1 MELGDPEESK
11 LDSHSKPRTN
21 AETESIGAGA
31 APTGEDIRC
40 ESDSNGLEDLLD
52 RIRRLDGDHDPVDL
66 EAVLLQIGRRSF
78 GAIVLF
84 AGIIV
89 LAPLIGD
96 IPGVPTLAALLVA
109 ITAIQLLIG
118 RRYFWLP
125 AFLLKRSISRQRLDK
140 SLDILQ
146 RPARVTDR
154 FLRRRLEMFI
164 SPVATRVIAA
174 ASLCVAL
181 VMPVLE
187 LIPFSA
193 NLAGIALAAF
203 GISLIARDGLFALIS
218 LIVSPAALGLVG
230 YWLIGQ

>member
-1 MELGDPEESK
+1 MGK
-11 LDSHSKPRTN
+11 MKPCN
-21 AETESIGAGA
+21 ETESEPVGAGV
-31 APTGEDIRC
+31 APGRDDMRRAG
-40 ESDSNGLEDLLD
+40 SGLEDLLE
-52 RIRRLDGDHDPVDL
+52 RIRRIDGDHDPVDL
-66 EAVLLQIGRRSF
+66 EAVLVHVGRRSF
-78 GAIVLF
+78 GGIVLF

-89 LAPLIGD
+89 LAPLVGD

-109 ITAIQLLIG
+109 ITAVQLLVG

-125 AFLLKRSISRQRLDK
+125 RVLLQRSISRQRLETA
-140 SLDILQ
+140 LDTLQ
-146 RPARVTDR
+146 RPARVADR
-154 FLRRRLEMFI
+154 LIRRRLEVFI

-193 NLAGIALAAF
+193 NLAGVALFAF

-218 LIVSPAALGLVG
+218 LVVSPVALGLVG
-230 YWLIGQ
+230 WWLIGQ